1 MFWKMVV
8 IKPVILVI
16 NLSRNEIYCQN
27 RLSGGR
33 SQELSKISSTILLK
47 S

>member
-16 NLSRNEIYCQN
+16 NFSRSEIYCQN

-33 SQELSKISSTILLK
+33 SQGTVKISSTII
-47 S
+47 